1 MSIIIHKRIYCLKEL
16 HFTAPCGINRFQIIG
31 SLTDGTL
38 IDIVVSDYSSIRFD
52 EVEKYKKEGYFVT
65 GMPKSATVIIRVN

>member
-1 MSIIIHKRIYCLKEL
+1 MSLIIGHIIICLKEF
-16 HFTAPCGINRFQIIG
+16 HFAEQCGINRFQIIG

-38 IDIVVSDYSSIRFD
+38 LDIVVSDYSSIRFD